1 MIETELDIAL
11 DVEGV
16 LADSH
21 VATAE
26 RSDVLDERHTS
37 PQNYDFGDE
46 ELIEEYMH
54 VSSNVWHNH
63 NHEIPP
69 MEDGLREATRTLSTL
84 HNVDILTARV
94 GQDEAVREWLAG
106 YNVHYD
112 RFISTAAPNSEKT
125 EYGDHDVHID
135 DSPKVAQDAID
146 AGRHVILVDRP
157 YNRDVA
163 GDRIERV
170 SGVTEASE
178 LLSDSDYLSELP
190 LSLRR

>member
-21 VATAE
+21 AATAE
-26 RSDVLDERHTS
+26 RSDVLTEEHTP
-37 PQNYDFGDE
+37 PQNYDMGGQ
-46 ELIEEYMH
+46 ELIDEYMH

-94 GQDEAVREWLAG
+94 GQDEGVREWLAG
-106 YNVHYD
+106 YNIHYD
-112 RFISTAAPNSEKT
+112 RFISTDHPQADKT

-135 DSPKVAQDAID
+135 DSPHVARDAAED
-146 AGRHVILVDRP
+146 GRVVLLVDRP
-157 YNRDVA
+157 YNRDVT

-170 SGVTEASE
+170 SGVTAASE

-190 LSLRR
+190 LSVRR